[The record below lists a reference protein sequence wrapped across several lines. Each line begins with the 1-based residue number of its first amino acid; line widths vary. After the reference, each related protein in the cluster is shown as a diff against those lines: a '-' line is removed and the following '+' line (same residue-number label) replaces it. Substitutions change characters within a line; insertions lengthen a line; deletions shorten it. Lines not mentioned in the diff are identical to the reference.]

1 MQKLLAI
8 HPYWPEENYEMGL
21 VYADWGKNDKAL
33 EYLKKAQ
40 YIWEDADTDYEPAMK
55 AREKLAE
62 LEALGR

>member
-1 MQKLLAI
+1 
-8 HPYWPEENYEMGL
+8 MGL
-21 VYADWGKNDKAL
+21 VYADWGKDDKAL

-40 YIWEDADTDYEPAMK
+40 SIWEDADTDYEPAMK

>member
-8 HPYWPEENYEMGL
+8 HPYWPEEIYEMGL

-40 YIWEDADTDYEPAMK
+40 SIWEDADTDYEPAMK

-62 LEALGR
+62 MEALDK